1 MLLTLCD
8 RRYRRSGTVWEGGA
22 SGGISLVE
30 YRSNALGEI
39 DYCIGVIRRAS
50 AEFHRMINR
59 SANDS
64 GLCIIVG
71 GGDVA
76 SWLDAAV
83 RCPKSFDC
91 YTVG

>member
-39 DYCIGVIRRAS
+39 DYCIGVSRRAS
-50 AEFHRMINR
+50 AEFLRMMNR
-59 SANDS
+59 SDNDNGS
-64 GLCIIVG
+64 SRVIHAFSEKILSESALFTLEHIC
-71 GGDVA
+71 
-76 SWLDAAV
+76 
-83 RCPKSFDC
+83 K
-91 YTVG
+91 